1 MYFYYDEPELGW
13 LALCAVIGYFAAFSL
28 GVGPVPWILAS
39 ELFPPP
45 GEPTLAGLSVSNVA
59 DRWRFT
65 AFGPGLTV
73 DRMLLRVGVRCA
85 VRGTANSIAT
95 VTMMV
100 GAMVTTK
107 LLPNMK
113 DW

>member
-1 MYFYYDEPELGW
+1 
-13 LALCAVIGYFAAFSL
+13 
-28 GVGPVPWILAS
+28 
-39 ELFPPP
+39 
-45 GEPTLAGLSVSNVA
+45 
-59 DRWRFT
+59 
-65 AFGPGLTV
+65 
-73 DRMLLRVGVRCA
+73 

>member
-45 GEPTLAGLSVSNVA
+45 GEPTLAGL
-59 DRWRFT
+59 
-65 AFGPGLTV
+65 TV
-73 DRMLLRVGVRCA
+73 
-85 VRGTANSIAT
+85 
-95 VTMMV
+95 
-100 GAMVTTK
+100 
-107 LLPNMK
+107 
-113 DW
+113 